1 MLPDTAATTIA
12 DILSKQ
18 QREKQG
24 ALTIMNTSPK
34 INNNPPWEDWEDHG
48 GFDDD
53 EALIGKRITFQSVPY
68 QKRSWYYEKKSS
80 SPQEPITVSIQMSFL

>member
-1 MLPDTAATTIA
+1 MLPDTAATTIV

-53 EALIGKRITFQSVPY
+53 EALIGKRITFQSIPY
-68 QKRSWYYEKKSS
+68 QKRPWYYETKSS
-80 SPQEPITVSIQMSFL
+80 GPQKTITVSIQMSFL

>member
-1 MLPDTAATTIA
+1 MSPDTAAMTIA

-24 ALTIMNTSPK
+24 ALTIMNTSTK
-34 INNNPPWEDWEDHG
+34 KKNSPPWEDWEDHG

-53 EALIGKRITFQSVPY
+53 EALIGKRITFQSLSY
-68 QKRSWYYEKKSS
+68 QKRPWYYEKKSS
-80 SPQEPITVSIQMSFL
+80 GPQKPITVSIQMSFL